1 MTRFEDFDWS
11 KLRKNYELWYQ
22 NKLGRPIVPIE
33 IKKEASDRD
42 ESPYPML
49 NFVSAADFSVTPKQ
63 LIDRLDYE
71 LSKTE
76 YMGEG
81 FPHIGT
87 QAFGAGVTAAFLGC
101 ELHARK
107 ETTWFAPAMEL
118 PIQELHFEYDPDN
131 IWLRRVK
138 DVYIEGMEKWHGN
151 VVMGMT
157 DLGGVLDILASFR
170 TTEGLLFDL
179 YDNPDEVLR
188 CVREIQTMWFRYLN
202 EIINIMKSEAQ
213 GYTSWCNIYDP
224 EPTYILQS
232 DFCYMISNEMFNEF
246 VGPELKSSA
255 ERLHRPF
262 YHLDGIG
269 ELKHLDS
276 ILKIDAFAGVQ
287 WGPGDGPYKDKD
299 WSEIHK
305 RITSAGKKMYIWCE
319 PKLLKQLIDLV
330 TGDMIFNT
338 GYTVNQT
345 DLPAKLEA
353 LKRIGIENL

>member
-1 MTRFEDFDWS
+1 
-11 KLRKNYELWYQ
+11 
-22 NKLGRPIVPIE
+22 
-33 IKKEASDRD
+33 
-42 ESPYPML
+42 
-49 NFVSAADFSVTPKQ
+49 
-63 LIDRLDYE
+63 
-71 LSKTE
+71 
-76 YMGEG
+76 
-81 FPHIGT
+81 
-87 QAFGAGVTAAFLGC
+87 
-101 ELHARK
+101 
-107 ETTWFAPAMEL
+107 
-118 PIQELHFEYDPDN
+118 IQELHFEYDPDN

-202 EIINIMKSEAQ
+202 EIIDIMKSEAQ